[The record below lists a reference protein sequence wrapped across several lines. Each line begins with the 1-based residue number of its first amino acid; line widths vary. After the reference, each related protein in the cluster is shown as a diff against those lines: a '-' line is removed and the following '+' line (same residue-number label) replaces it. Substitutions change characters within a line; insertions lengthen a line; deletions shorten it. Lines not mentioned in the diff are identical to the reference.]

1 METYDFRNIAM
12 GFHIYKFY
20 FSDSSDLKKIEL
32 TMIIKHTQIDF
43 RFDFLIYCF

>member
-12 GFHIYKFY
+12 GFYIYKFY

-32 TMIIKHTQIDF
+32 AMIRKHRQIDF
-43 RFDFLIYCF
+43 MFDFQFYCF